1 VSYQIVVC
9 GGIAPDP
16 LQTLEPVPG
25 PALKNEM
32 MLPHVFDPWAAHALY
47 EAGHL
52 AKLNPG
58 AKVWVVSMAPKA
70 KLQQVMMTVA
80 QKLPFELVPLDGP
93 PGGFTD
99 SADVAEALAA
109 AIRTIAGLDLSRLLL
124 FGGWESATRGAG
136 TTMQRVGALL
146 GITEQFLAVD
156 QLEVRDGG
164 SLRVWERLEGGR
176 QQVSLCS
183 GLPAMLAWATG
194 HLPEPPNHPPTGMA
208 NGRLLMPALQ
218 KAKPAPA
225 GAGCTFLDVS
235 LPKQIRQTVI
245 VKDKPA
251 AEIAREIVE
260 WITQ

>member
-1 VSYQIVVC
+1 MSYQIVVC

-58 AKVWVVSMAPKA
+58 SKVWVVSMAPKA
-70 KLQQVMMTVA
+70 KLQQVMMTIA

-93 PGGFTD
+93 LGGFTD
-99 SADVAEALAA
+99 SAEVAAALAA
-109 AIRTIAGLDLSRLLL
+109 AIRNIPGIDLSQLLL
-124 FGGWESATRGAG
+124 FGGWESATRGTGA
-136 TTMQRVGALL
+136 TMQRVGELL

-156 QLEVRDGG
+156 QLHASEGG
-164 SLRVWERLEGGR
+164 TLKIWERLEGGR
-176 QQVSLCS
+176 QQVSVCA

-208 NGRLLMPALQ
+208 NGRVLMPALQ
-218 KAKPAPA
+218 KAKPAAA
-225 GAGCTFLDVS
+225 GTGCTYVEVS
-235 LPKQIRQTVI
+235 LPKQVRQTAI

-260 WITQ
+260 WIGQ